1 MSLLLRFD
9 LLVRSPYKYFFG
21 EAANIENERCHMSK
35 DDPIDE
41 GEQGAREIFRHKL
54 IEEREHFN

>member
-9 LLVRSPYKYFFG
+9 LLYRSPYKYFFG
-21 EAANIENERCHMSK
+21 EPANIENERCHMGK
-35 DDPIDE
+35 DNPIDE
-41 GEQGAREIFRHKL
+41 GEQGAREIFRHEL

>member
-9 LLVRSPYKYFFG
+9 LLFRSPYKYFFG
-21 EAANIENERCHMSK
+21 EAANIKDECCHMSK

-41 GEQGAREIFRHKL
+41 GEQGAREIFRHEL